1 MSASHRE
8 HIESEV
14 VVFVR
19 GEIDMASSSQ
29 LWDEIEASVVPGTK
43 HLVLDLSEVSFID
56 AFGVSVIARAWAYLG
71 GDAKIVL
78 RRPRPLVRQIFE
90 IVNLDE
96 FCRIE
101 PAAESGNDL
110 EPSDDLSTE
119 ARSSDLPDVPHSQYS
134 GFPNGY
140 NSQGTDR
147 SHDRDREKVP
157 FDDHDKESNLCP
169 GCEPPRLAPTD

>member
-56 AFGVSVIARAWAYLG
+56 ASGVSVITRAWAYLG
-71 GDAKIVL
+71 GDGESVSAGVSL
-78 RRPRPLVRQIFE
+78 RPLDGPFGRVRPRAGGGLLPLADPGI
-90 IVNLDE
+90 
-96 FCRIE
+96 
-101 PAAESGNDL
+101 
-110 EPSDDLSTE
+110 LS
-119 ARSSDLPDVPHSQYS
+119 
-134 GFPNGY
+134 
-140 NSQGTDR
+140 
-147 SHDRDREKVP
+147 
-157 FDDHDKESNLCP
+157 
-169 GCEPPRLAPTD
+169 